1 MPTPEPASGGAAS
14 AGSVPVT
21 AIVVV
26 HRIDPAATA
35 EALASLAASVGVDLS
50 VVAVYNGDATGW
62 PELQSLCAAHG
73 ATAVRAAANDGF
85 GAAVNTGLAQ
95 VAPGDHVFLLNDDA
109 SVAPSTI
116 AECARVLAAEG
127 PGCISVAP
135 MVVHHDQPDRID
147 SMGVVLRPNGDAF
160 NAYQGR
166 RREEFVAADGPAAAP
181 IDILGPSFSAALFAA
196 GAFDEAMVG
205 PMATRYF
212 MYFEDVE
219 WNVRARHRG
228 YRSVAAPSAVAIHRH
243 ALSARTLGEANRFRM
258 VQRNRLVMAVATL
271 SWPGVARVKVRWLVE
286 HVLGVARGPYR
297 SARLGALVGVVR
309 LAPWALGRRRSYRG
323 RTPVADATL
332 FAYAEGHQPAIST
345 TDYTLTD

>member
-1 MPTPEPASGGAAS
+1 M
-14 AGSVPVT
+14 T

-26 HRIDPAATA
+26 HRIDPAATE
-35 EALASLAASVGVDLS
+35 EALASLAASVDVELS
-50 VVAVYNGDATGW
+50 VVAVYNGDIAGW
-62 PELQSLCAAHG
+62 PALQALCAAHG
-73 ATAVRAAANDGF
+73 ATAVRTTGNDGF

-95 VAPGDHVFLLNDDA
+95 VAHGNAVFLLNDDA
-109 SVAPSTI
+109 RVSPSAI
-116 AECARVLAAEG
+116 AECLRVLAMEG

-135 MVVHHDQPDRID
+135 MVVHHEQPERID

-166 RREEFVAADGPAAAP
+166 RREEFAAAATTGET
-181 IDILGPSFSAALFAA
+181 IDILGPSFSAALFRA

-228 YRSVAAPSAVAIHRH
+228 YRSVAAPGAIATHRH

-258 VQRNRLVMAVATL
+258 VQRNRLLMAVATL
-271 SWPGVARVKVRWLVE
+271 SWPGVLRVKVRWLVE
-286 HVLGVARGPYR
+286 HALGVARGPYR
-297 SARLGALVGVVR
+297 RARLAALGGVVR
-309 LAPWALGRRRSYRG
+309 LAPWALARRSSYRG
-323 RTPVADATL
+323 RTPVPDATL
-332 FAYAEGHQPAIST
+332 FAYATGHQPAIST

>member
-1 MPTPEPASGGAAS
+1 M
-14 AGSVPVT
+14 T

-35 EALASLAASVGVDLS
+35 EALASLAESTDVALTIM
-50 VVAVYNGDATGW
+50 AVYNGEAAGW
-62 PELQSLCAAHG
+62 PMLQALCAQHG

-95 VAPGDHVFLLNDDA
+95 VVTGEAVFLLNDDA
-109 SVAPSTI
+109 RVAPGTI
-116 AECARVLAAEG
+116 AECLRVLSAEG

-166 RREEFVAADGPAAAP
+166 RRDEFAAAVADGTT
-181 IDILGPSFSAALFAA
+181 IDILGPSFSAALFGP

-205 PMATRYF
+205 RLATRYF
-212 MYFEDVE
+212 LYYEDVE

-228 YRSVAAPSAVAIHRH
+228 YRSVAAPAAIATHRH

-258 VQRNRLVMAVATL
+258 VQRNRLLMAVATL
-271 SWPGVARVKVRWLVE
+271 SWPGVVRVKLRWLAE
-286 HVLGVARGPYR
+286 HALGVARGPYR
-297 SARLGALVGVVR
+297 RARLSTLVGVVR
-309 LAPWALGRRRSYRG
+309 LAPWALGRRRGYRG
-323 RTPVADATL
+323 RTPVADAVL
-332 FAYAEGHQPAIST
+332 FAHSDGHQPAIST
-345 TDYTLTD
+345 SDYRLTD